1 MKASFHTLG
10 CKVNAYE
17 TDAMEHLLKE
27 AGYEIVPFPEK
38 ADVVVINTCTVTNT
52 ADAKSRQMLGK
63 ARALNPGAVI
73 VAAGCFVQ
81 TGAEKLKNNENC
93 DLLIGNDRKQDL
105 PELLEG
111 FFKTREKAC
120 AVEDIGETGRSF
132 TETPAGLPSVRT
144 RGYLKIQDGC
154 DEFCSYCLIPY
165 ARGRSRTRDEE
176 KILSEA
182 SDMVKKGVRELV
194 LTGIHVS
201 SYGKENGKKLSALC
215 KALDQLSGEGLKRI
229 RFSSLEPRLITKDFL
244 SEMKELS
251 TFCPHFHLS
260 LQSGSD
266 GVLKRMNRK
275 YTTAEYEEACALI
288 REQFCHPAITTDV
301 IAGFPGETEEE
312 FAETKTFLTNL
323 SLAKLHV
330 FPFSERKG
338 TRAAGMEGKL
348 PEAVKKKR
356 AKDLIALSEICEKEF
371 ALWYLGKETEVLL
384 ETKEKSGFMTGLNR
398 EYVRFL
404 CEEGMPNEVVTGT
417 VILGPNK
424 GSDLMVAN
432 LQKRE

>member
-1 MKASFHTLG
+1 
-10 CKVNAYE
+10 
-17 TDAMEHLLKE
+17 
-27 AGYEIVPFPEK
+27 
-38 ADVVVINTCTVTNT
+38 
-52 ADAKSRQMLGK
+52 
-63 ARALNPGAVI
+63 
-73 VAAGCFVQ
+73 
-81 TGAEKLKNNENC
+81 
-93 DLLIGNDRKQDL
+93 
-105 PELLEG
+105 
-111 FFKTREKAC
+111 
-120 AVEDIGETGRSF
+120 
-132 TETPAGLPSVRT
+132 
-144 RGYLKIQDGC
+144 
-154 DEFCSYCLIPY
+154 
-165 ARGRSRTRDEE
+165 
-176 KILSEA
+176 
-182 SDMVKKGVRELV
+182 
-194 LTGIHVS
+194 
-201 SYGKENGKKLSALC
+201 
-215 KALDQLSGEGLKRI
+215 
-229 RFSSLEPRLITKDFL
+229 
-244 SEMKELS
+244 MKELS

-301 IAGFPGETEEE
+301 ITGFPGETEEE
-312 FAETKTFLTNL
+312 FAETKVFLARL

-404 CEEGMPNEVVTGT
+404 CEAGMPNEVVTGT